1 MDTPDKINN
10 PKLRRLEQ
18 MFDFN
23 WLIRQILRLW
33 WVFLLIG
40 MVGGIA
46 GYLYAKSQKLAY
58 KSHLTFALDE
68 GKSGSNSIINLAS
81 EFGLNFGSGSSVFSG
96 DNILNI
102 IKSRHIV
109 ESVLASVDTFQNK
122 PTTLAEYYL
131 QITGYYKNKKE
142 GDKIYFPA
150 GMSKENYNYRQD
162 SLLKL
167 LYVSFSGN
175 LISAERPDKRLG
187 IYEINVSTPD
197 EKLTKDF
204 TDRLVKQSNSF
215 YSEIRTKKAIHT
227 LTVLEAR
234 ADTLK
239 RKLNYSINRKADA
252 QDVNINPTFSKA
264 QVPITEQQA
273 NIQVYG
279 AAYAELFKNLE
290 LARFQYLN
298 DIPLMQIIDQ
308 ANYPME
314 KIQHSKLLYAILFAG
329 IACLLLLM
337 GVWLKRIFILS
348 VNESNSKIQNQIV

>member
-1 MDTPDKINN
+1 MDTSDKKNN
-10 PKLRRLEQ
+10 PKLQRLEL

-23 WLIRQILRLW
+23 WMIRKILRLW
-33 WVFLLIG
+33 WVFLILGII
-40 MVGGIA
+40 GGIA
-46 GYLYAKSQKLAY
+46 GYLNAKFQKPVY

-68 GKSGSNSIINLAS
+68 GKSGANSIVNLAS
-81 EFGLNFGSGSSVFSG
+81 EFGLNFGSGSNVFSG

-109 ESVLASVDTFQNK
+109 ESVLTSVDTFQNK
-122 PTTLAEYYL
+122 PGTMAEYYL
-131 QITGYYKNKKE
+131 EVTGYYKNKKE
-142 GDKIYFPA
+142 GDKINFPV
-150 GMSKENYNYRQD
+150 GLSRENYSYQQD
-162 SLLKL
+162 SLLKR
-167 LYVSFSGN
+167 LYISFSGH

-187 IYEINVSTPD
+187 IYEISVTTPD

-204 TDRLVKQSNSF
+204 TDRLVQQSNNF

-227 LTVLEAR
+227 LTVLDAR

-239 RKLNYSINRKADA
+239 RKLLNSIQRKANV
-252 QDVNINPTFSKA
+252 QDVNVNPTFSQA
-264 QVPITEQQA
+264 QVPVTEQQA

-298 DIPLMQIIDQ
+298 DIPIMQIVDH

-314 KIQHSKLLYAILFAG
+314 KVQRNKLGYAITFAA
-329 IACLLLLM
+329 IACLLLLI
-337 GVWLKRIFILS
+337 GIWLRRIFILS
-348 VNESNSKIQNQIV
+348 TYESENKIQK